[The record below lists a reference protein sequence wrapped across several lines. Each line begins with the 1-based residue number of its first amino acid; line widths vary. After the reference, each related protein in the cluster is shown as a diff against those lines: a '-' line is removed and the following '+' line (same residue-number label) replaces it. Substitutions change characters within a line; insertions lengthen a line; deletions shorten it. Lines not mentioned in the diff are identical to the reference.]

1 MNADRMGGTMGKMTM
16 DNHEHTYDR
25 GTMGK
30 MTMDN
35 HEHTYDR
42 GTEQKTTK
50 GNRGQQSGFP
60 IFMMLRGWTHA
71 CLAI

>member
-30 MTMDN
+30 MT
-35 HEHTYDR
+35 
-42 GTEQKTTK
+42 
-50 GNRGQQSGFP
+50 GQP
-60 IFMMLRGWTHA
+60 
-71 CLAI
+71 

>member
-1 MNADRMGGTMGKMTM
+1 MNADRMG
-16 DNHEHTYDR
+16 